1 MFNWRKKTFIR
12 VIILPIIFLEIIQWI
27 IVRKKPKPSVSNSH
41 FWNLLA
47 IYIRACNISKWH
59 YLKKKKQ
66 QPKTC
71 VSFYRNLIAGIHV
84 LLWIIQLL
92 INFWPEREQVGTP
105 LRCSVDDGQVCKVVN
120 DNCLYLRL
128 VYAEVVNT
136 QLLRERSRRDQ
147 LK

>member
-1 MFNWRKKTFIR
+1 MFNLKKTYIR

-41 FWNLLA
+41 FWNLWA

-66 QPKTC
+66 PKTC
-71 VSFYRNLIAGIHV
+71 LSFYRNLIAGIHV

>member
-1 MFNWRKKTFIR
+1 MFNLKKTYIR

-136 QLLRERSRRDQ
+136 QLLREHSRRDQ